1 MPTRSTFTS
10 VDDYI
15 AKSPPAAQKVLKK
28 LRALIRTAAPKA
40 TERISYGIPVFE
52 LNGRYLVYLAGWQ
65 KHISLYPVTA
75 GLAQAFKKE
84 IAPHRSGKGT
94 LQFPLDKPMPTDL
107 IRRIVKFRVEELA
120 AAPSRGRKKKPP
132 SKTKQPKIASRTT
145 AR

>member
-1 MPTRSTFTS
+1 MAARSTPAS
-10 VDDYI
+10 IDAYI
-15 AKSPPAAQKVLKK
+15 AKSPPATQQVLKK
-28 LRALIRTAAPKA
+28 LRALIRAAAPKA
-40 TERISYGIPVFE
+40 TERISYGVPTFE

-75 GLAQAFKKE
+75 GLAKAFKKE

-94 LQFPLDKPMPTDL
+94 LQFPLDKPMPTNL
-107 IRRIVKFRVEELA
+107 IRRIVKFRVQEL
-120 AAPSRGRKKKPP
+120 AAPSRPSRKKPP